1 MRPTQIE
8 ERTVVSAVGSN
19 LQPSNHARPFY
30 RGWRQAIRARLSHE
44 DDTTRRL
51 KAISYCIENML
62 NLPQSEAGRL
72 ARACDSQRSMF
83 YKLGTDHN
91 AAHALSTL
99 RRTPLAADATE
110 VIKKLDAQNSTY
122 LLALPLT
129 AASISL
135 LAHVLE
141 DSTRQFYILDTPLTQ
156 TYLRSLAVAAG
167 NAEFMSAAQMIQ
179 HNRARDGGRALTYI
193 TFPDHQTTNPDTM
206 WPVSFCGEK
215 HLMPVV
221 EPVLLFRK
229 VEPLVTLDASSYN
242 KTGRFGLCMYP
253 ANESGRQASEAD
265 ARAVLEWLA
274 TQVENVFRAA
284 PAEVLSWEMSYAR
297 SSNKRALNALIKLKA
312 VEGFLRAWHSDGEGF
327 NPEVKDWA
335 MSELQRVQALLHH
348 SLEPV
353 REAGGP
359 TQKVSTATT
368 ETDGEL
374 HPSPLLRQ
382 LILRAPSACAHAFKL
397 LADADY
403 FLHSNVNNQLKQN
416 LALAFPDRSDS
427 NLRGVIKRHYRS
439 SYQRVVGTVHISNT
453 SPEQLKRY
461 LETQVEFRGADQF
474 RASCASSDSL
484 IIFTP
489 HYGDYVIGCL
499 RGIMEVTRFKR
510 LSIFYD
516 PPEKNPATL
525 MYKRLIESLGC
536 DTNVLYNDKT
546 AVLKGLRALRNGGAL
561 AIMPDVYEINSS
573 LMCVPFFGR
582 FMVAMAGTAFF
593 ALKGDAKLI
602 PAFCYRRSAS
612 RFVLQLNDPI
622 EISRTGNFQ
631 EDLYRTTVKIFN
643 SIEQQLSVLPEHWV
657 YWNSVQDRFR
667 LASDIELPHKPGSWA
682 GQFAALRERFA
693 NDQIELRHFLDSFS
707 ERLGPAHLASRL
719 GAN

>member
-1 MRPTQIE
+1 
-8 ERTVVSAVGSN
+8 
-19 LQPSNHARPFY
+19 
-30 RGWRQAIRARLSHE
+30 
-44 DDTTRRL
+44 
-51 KAISYCIENML
+51 ML
-62 NLPQSEAGRL
+62 NLPQSEASRL
-72 ARACDSQRSMF
+72 ARACDSQRSTF
-83 YKLGTDHN
+83 YKLGTDKN
-91 AAHALSTL
+91 AAQALSTL
-99 RRTPLAADATE
+99 RRTRLGTDVTE
-110 VIKKLDAQNSTY
+110 FIKKLDGHNSTY
-122 LLALPLT
+122 LLALPFT
-129 AASISL
+129 AASIIL
-135 LAHVLE
+135 LAHLLE
-141 DSTRQFYILDTPLTQ
+141 DSTRQFYILDTPLTR
-156 TYLRSLAVAAG
+156 TYLRSLAAAAG
-167 NAEFMSAAQMIQ
+167 NAQLMSAAQALQ
-179 HNRARDGGRALTYI
+179 HNRTRGGAGAATYV

-206 WPVSFCGEK
+206 WPVPFCGEK

-221 EPVLLFRK
+221 EPVLLFRD
-229 VEPLVTLDASSYN
+229 VGPLVTLDASSYG
-242 KTGRFGLCMYP
+242 KTGRFGLCMYR
-253 ANESGRQASEAD
+253 ANESGGRASEAD

-274 TQVENVFRAA
+274 AQVENVFRAA

-297 SSNKRALNALIKLKA
+297 SSNRRGLNALIKLKA

-327 NPEVKDWA
+327 NPEVYDWA
-335 MSELQRVQALLHH
+335 MVELQGAQTLLHH
-348 SLEPV
+348 TLEPA
-353 REAGGP
+353 REAGLP
-359 TQKVSTATT
+359 TQKVSTANN

-382 LILRAPSACAHAFKL
+382 LILRAPSACARVFKL

-403 FLHSNVNNQLKQN
+403 YLHSNVNNQLKQN

-461 LETQVEFRGADQF
+461 LETQVELRGADQF
-474 RASCASSDSL
+474 RASCASSESL

-499 RGIMEVTRFKR
+499 RGMMEVTRFKR

-536 DTNVLYNDKT
+536 DTNVLYNDKS

-561 AIMPDVYEINSS
+561 AIMPDVYEVNRS

-582 FMVAMAGTAFF
+582 FMVAMGGTAFF
-593 ALKGDAKLI
+593 ALKGGARLV

-612 RFVLQLNDPI
+612 RYVLQLNDPI
-622 EISRTGNFQ
+622 EVSRTGNFQ
-631 EDLYRTTVKIFN
+631 EDLYRTTVNIFK

-667 LASDIELPHKPGSWA
+667 LASDIELPRNPGSWA
-682 GQFAALRERFA
+682 VQFAALRERFA
-693 NDQIELRHFLDSFS
+693 NDQTELRHFLDSFG
-707 ERLGPAHLASRL
+707 ERLDPARPEPHPAQIV
-719 GAN
+719 A